1 MVRWPGDS
9 KLTRV
14 QEDVNA
20 RCWVSPPKRKGSVET
35 SLRIPHNSKEKEK
48 SFENMA
54 SPHDSKRGS
63 TDAKVGVEWEEDAP
77 IRDPLLERYEL
88 IRDKTPEELKA
99 LDKSV
104 RRCLDWKFLPMVCAM
119 LMMK

>member
-1 MVRWPGDS
+1 
-9 KLTRV
+9 
-14 QEDVNA
+14 
-20 RCWVSPPKRKGSVET
+20 
-35 SLRIPHNSKEKEK
+35 
-48 SFENMA
+48 MA

-63 TDAKVGVEWEEDAP
+63 TDVKVGVEWEEDAP